1 MTTEKPRKR
10 QFTDEF
16 KADAVQLV
24 VQSDRPIAQVAR
36 ELEINESSLGY
47 WVKNYR
53 QAHPDPT
60 VAPTPVDAANR
71 PDLTLVERASAAVGA
86 MLDPARPVTVAAWES
101 FGNIWI
107 QDAVKQLKLPNLQV
121 LTADYGEI
129 PDLTTIPQRNDVV
142 FTWNGTTSGVR
153 VPNGDAIPA
162 DRAGLTICGLKAT
175 SLPSHSR
182 CAGRAWSTTS
192 KGCV

>member
-53 QAHPDPT
+53 QAHPDLT
-60 VAPTPVDAANR
+60 VAPTPVDAARVARLEAENR
-71 PDLTLVERASAAVGA
+71 RLAEENAFLKKAAA
-86 MLDPARPVTVAAWES
+86 FFAKE
-101 FGNIWI
+101 
-107 QDAVKQLKLPNLQV
+107 
-121 LTADYGEI
+121 
-129 PDLTTIPQRNDVV
+129 QR
-142 FTWNGTTSGVR
+142 
-153 VPNGDAIPA
+153 
-162 DRAGLTICGLKAT
+162 
-175 SLPSHSR
+175 
-182 CAGRAWSTTS
+182 
-192 KGCV
+192 